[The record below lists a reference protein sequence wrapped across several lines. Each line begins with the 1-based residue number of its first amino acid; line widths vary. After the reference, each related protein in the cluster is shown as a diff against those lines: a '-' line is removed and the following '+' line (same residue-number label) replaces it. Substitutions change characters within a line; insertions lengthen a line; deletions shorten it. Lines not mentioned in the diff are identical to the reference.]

1 MQCSYFSPIQALGLT
16 LITVLSSTVFIK
28 SLVIGFCFA
37 HVTVM
42 SLLFSHFETKLQV
55 NELIQGEVLRE
66 QTVMCQRIWH
76 SANTVLVRRSLS
88 LTPLPSSSHIQ
99 NMDHH
104 DETDITREEQVLPP
118 SAPELLEQ
126 QNEPKRTDDSH
137 AETEE
142 VEMMQEEDLRVF
154 LIRASSSSHSREES
168 KEVTAVPC

>member
-1 MQCSYFSPIQALGLT
+1 
-16 LITVLSSTVFIK
+16 
-28 SLVIGFCFA
+28 
-37 HVTVM
+37 M

-126 QNEPKRTDDSH
+126 QQNEPKRTDGDC

-154 LIRASSSSHSREES
+154 LIRASSSSHSREEQ
-168 KEVTAVPC
+168 KEVQRATAVPC